1 MGKILGLGCQGKRC
15 PFDCNLECTPSP
27 CPLFWN
33 RENPRSCLHCN
44 FWKCGHILVLV
55 WNKYA
60 WGWPSFLRFYGQSI
74 QLPNDVHHFTNG
86 YYRSCLHPPVIWIF
100 KKIIPAQS
108 LHLITFAYHYLNC
121 ESLLLSG
128 RGVLS
133 WFSLSKC
140 NTSSTGLPKE
150 QGNAIGS
157 SFIPLNF

>member
-1 MGKILGLGCQGKRC
+1 MKKTLDSMIYGITCFSLLFSLVGTILGGIWADQSWGR
-15 PFDCNLECTPSP
+15 
-27 CPLFWN
+27 FWGWDAKENGALLIVIWNALLLHARFSGN

-60 WGWPSFLRFYGQSI
+60 WRWPSFLRFYGQSI

-86 YYRSCLHPPVIWIF
+86 YYRSCLHPPFNWIF

-121 ESLLLSG
+121 ESL
-128 RGVLS
+128 
-133 WFSLSKC
+133 
-140 NTSSTGLPKE
+140 
-150 QGNAIGS
+150 
-157 SFIPLNF
+157 